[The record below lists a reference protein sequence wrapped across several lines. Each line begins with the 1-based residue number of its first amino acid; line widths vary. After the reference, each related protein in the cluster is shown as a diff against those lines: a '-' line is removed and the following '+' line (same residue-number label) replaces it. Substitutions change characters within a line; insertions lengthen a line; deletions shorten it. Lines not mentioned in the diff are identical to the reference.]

1 MVLLAKWEYFLS
13 AAATSP
19 SWVLVDSLA
28 RREDFT
34 EEIQIQKV
42 SLKILLRRSR
52 FRRFLSRFY

>member
-1 MVLLAKWEYFLS
+1 MVLLAKWEYLLGG
-13 AAATSP
+13 AATSP